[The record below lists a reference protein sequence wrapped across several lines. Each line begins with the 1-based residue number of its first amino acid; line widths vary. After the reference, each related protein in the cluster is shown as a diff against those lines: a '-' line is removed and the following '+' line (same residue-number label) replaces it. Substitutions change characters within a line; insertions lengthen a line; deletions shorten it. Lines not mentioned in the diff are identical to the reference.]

1 MQSNSSSSNALDRT
15 YIESFNSTAWIL
27 QLKLRWKPGSGALLP
42 LSATKMQKISPKIAL
57 NETYRFNVSA
67 SVFCQKS
74 TSALQ
79 NAKFS
84 RVSLWTQR
92 QEKRKST
99 PLSLSV
105 SLSCSC
111 WFVLA
116 WDAGP
121 CVPRSIVLQG
131 QILKDHMQNAH
142 HHGHYQ
148 KVRVCVREPVI
159 FRTVLHSHIENY
171 FQIY

>member
-1 MQSNSSSSNALDRT
+1 MLWTALT
-15 YIESFNSTAWIL
+15 LNPSIQLHEWIL

-99 PLSLSV
+99 PLSLSLSHV
-105 SLSCSC
+105 LFFLVRFGVRCWALRAKEHRASGPNTQRSYAERSPPWSLSEGTSLCSRTC
-111 WFVLA
+111 NF
-116 WDAGP
+116 
-121 CVPRSIVLQG
+121 
-131 QILKDHMQNAH
+131 QNGASFS
-142 HHGHYQ
+142 Y
-148 KVRVCVREPVI
+148 
-159 FRTVLHSHIENY
+159 
-171 FQIY
+171 

>member
-1 MQSNSSSSNALDRT
+1 MQSNSGSSMLWTALT
-15 YIESFNSTAWIL
+15 LNPSIQLHEWIL

-42 LSATKMQKISPKIAL
+42 LSATKMQKISQKIAL

-99 PLSLSV
+99 PLSLSL
-105 SLSCSC
+105 SLSLFMSCSF

-116 WDAGP
+116 RCWALRAKEHRASGP
-121 CVPRSIVLQG
+121 NTQRSYAERSPPWSLSEG
-131 QILKDHMQNAH
+131 TSLCSRTCNFQNGASFS
-142 HHGHYQ
+142 Y
-148 KVRVCVREPVI
+148 
-159 FRTVLHSHIENY
+159 
-171 FQIY
+171 